1 MTPTESFNDITDNK
15 EIVDTSLNNSP
26 EKENQL
32 TARKQREELEQTIEK
47 SVKSINDAIFN
58 LLLGKNDL
66 LYAIKNKIN
75 KVPQKEDQIFSICGI
90 IAWETEK
97 YFRLWNKN
105 FYEKLLKP
113 VLNAYIY
120 YVNTAKQK
128 LDTAKFCEFYSD
140 LVNKI
145 ENSEPTTPQPVTKKR
160 FTPEGETRRNFFK
173 PMS

>member
-1 MTPTESFNDITDNK
+1 MTPTESFNETTDNK

-90 IAWETEK
+90 IA
-97 YFRLWNKN
+97 
-105 FYEKLLKP
+105 
-113 VLNAYIY
+113 
-120 YVNTAKQK
+120 
-128 LDTAKFCEFYSD
+128 
-140 LVNKI
+140 
-145 ENSEPTTPQPVTKKR
+145 
-160 FTPEGETRRNFFK
+160 
-173 PMS
+173 